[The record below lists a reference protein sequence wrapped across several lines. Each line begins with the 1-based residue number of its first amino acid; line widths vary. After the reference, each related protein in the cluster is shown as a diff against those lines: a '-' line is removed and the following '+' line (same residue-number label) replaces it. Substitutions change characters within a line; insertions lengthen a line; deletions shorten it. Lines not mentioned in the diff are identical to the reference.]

1 MGRCM
6 CSRNEGGKKVITKNE
21 TCAPLAAVL
30 GTLSRNFEK
39 KGKW

>member
-1 MGRCM
+1 MGMCM
-6 CSRNEGGKKVITKNE
+6 CSRNQGGKKVITKNK
-21 TCAPLAAVL
+21 TCASLAAVL